1 MYGSKEELKK
11 DPIDH
16 LYQLYVRI
24 NREMT
29 AEKKTIKEQKDE
41 GKETTE
47 LEAKCLD
54 EKARAYFKKMVRFNS
69 LT

>member
-16 LYQLYVRI
+16 LYQLYVCI
-24 NREMT
+24 NREKT
-29 AEKKTIKEQKDE
+29 KEQKTIKEQKEE
-41 GKETTE
+41 GKDTTE

-54 EKARAYFKKMVRFNS
+54 GQARAYFKKMVRFKF